1 MQWNLDIKLNNKEK
15 KIYGSNK
22 YPKEWD
28 VFYKLIFSIIEK

>member
-1 MQWNLDIKLNNKEK
+1 MSFNKEK